1 MTTTYAPVAAGRL
14 ADELL
19 TLEIGFTATFRHDAG
34 VAERLER
41 EAAALNLTDLML
53 RARVARAVVM
63 LREGDTVEGGR
74 LSHRVYP
81 EAVEL
86 NDPYL
91 LARCHRA
98 LSIFFRQLG
107 DNATALAHAV
117 QCMSH
122 TTDDFPAA
130 IHSRHLMCLAVLL
143 DETGSPDEAA
153 RAFAEAL
160 ALATVHRDGEL
171 ALFLLNNM
179 AYTAYERGDLPAA
192 EELVRRMRAT
202 SESAGVALSATC
214 LDTLARVA
222 MLAGRHD
229 EVERILGPLITDD
242 APRHLLDEGNAL
254 EEALITAAEAYRELG
269 AADRAQTL
277 LDRVLR
283 LCAEHDLAGLQARA
297 REQQALLH
305 AATGQYREAFEEYR
319 RFHVETQ
326 VLTSA
331 QQDARSR
338 ALQAV
343 YQAEEA
349 RRATD
354 TFREMAH
361 RDALTGLH
369 NRRHADEELPAALAA
384 GAAQGT
390 PVSVALIDLDHFKRV
405 NDTLSHEAGDAVLRR
420 VAAVLTA
427 AVPPDALVARLGGEE
442 FVVLLTGAD
451 DVAALRACERIRA
464 AVAGTD
470 WSAVTGGLPVTCS
483 IGVTTVTGPGPT
495 PASALAAAD
504 RNLYAAKRSG
514 RDQVCGDP
522 VTAAG
527 SRP

>member
-1 MTTTYAPVAAGRL
+1 VTTTHAPVDAGRL

-19 TLEIGFTATFRHDAG
+19 TLEIGFTATFHDDAA
-34 VAERLER
+34 VAERIER
-41 EAAALNLTDLML
+41 DAAALGRIDLVL
-53 RARVARAVVM
+53 RARVARAVIM
-63 LREGDTVEGGR
+63 LREGETVEGGR

-86 NDPYL
+86 DDPYL

-107 DNATALAHAV
+107 DDATALAHAV

-122 TTDDFPAA
+122 TADDAPPA
-130 IHSRHLMCLAVLL
+130 IRSRHVMCLAVML
-143 DETGSPDEAA
+143 DETGSREEAL
-153 RAFAEAL
+153 RAFTEAL
-160 ALATVHRDGEL
+160 ALATVNRDDEL

-179 AYTAYERGDLPAA
+179 TYTAYERGDLAAA
-192 EELVRRMRAT
+192 EELVRRMCAT
-202 SESAGVALSATC
+202 AEAGGVALSATC

-222 MLAGRHD
+222 MLGGRHG
-229 EVERILGPLITDD
+229 EVERILGPLLADD

-254 EEALITAAEAYRELG
+254 EEALLTAAEAYRELG
-269 AADRAQTL
+269 AAGRAQTL
-277 LDRVLR
+277 LDRVFR
-283 LCAEHDLAGLQARA
+283 LCAEHDLARLQARA

-354 TFREMAH
+354 TFRELAH

-369 NRRHADEELPAALAA
+369 NRRQADVELPVALA
-384 GAAQGT
+384 GAAYGS
-390 PVSVALIDLDHFKRV
+390 PVSVALVDLDHFKRV
-405 NDTLSHEAGDAVLRR
+405 NDTLSHETGDRVLRR
-420 VAAVLTA
+420 VAGVLTT
-427 AVPPDALVARLGGEE
+427 AVPPGALVARIGGEE
-442 FVVLLTGAD
+442 FVVLLAGTDGA
-451 DVAALRACERIRA
+451 AAARVCERIRA
-464 AVAGTD
+464 AVAGAE
-470 WSAVTGGLPVTCS
+470 WAGITGGLPVTCS
-483 IGVTTVTGPGPT
+483 IGVTTVTDPGTAPS
-495 PASALAAAD
+495 AALAAAD
-504 RNLYAAKRSG
+504 RNLYAAKHSG
-514 RDQVCGDP
+514 RNRVCGDP
-522 VTAAG
+522 VSAAA
-527 SRP
+527 